1 MNTVIL
7 KKNKYFWVVLPDAI
21 GIDEGEKIQRDLE
34 PRLLQKNEQLVL
46 DFAKTSIIYSAGFG
60 LFIRLRKIIMELQ
73 GAIFFVNVSKKI
85 RDVFAELL
93 LDKVFPIYA
102 TDVEF
107 ELSTGDVW
115 KENLTP
121 NDDLFIFVPHLENGI
136 YRLTFSGQITS
147 LHDLTPLMEFQPEKY
162 VDYFLLDFLNIDLI
176 DTYGAQLLNDF
187 IGRIKEF
194 SKKCIVYGVDKIHR
208 DIFDL
213 YNSLN
218 TCSYFDT
225 EKEALDSINSRTV

>member
-1 MNTVIL
+1 MSAEI
-7 KKNKYFWVVLPDAI
+7 KRKNGYLWITLPNAI
-21 GIDEGEKIQRDLE
+21 GIDEGQEIQLNLESKISL
-34 PRLLQKNEQLVL
+34 KNEQLVL
-46 DFAKTSIIYSAGFG
+46 DFTNTSIIYSAGFG
-60 LFIRLRKIIMELQ
+60 LFIRLRKKVMETQ
-73 GAIFFVNVSKKI
+73 GVIYFVNVSKKI
-85 RDVFAELL
+85 RDTFTELM

-115 KENLTP
+115 KENLTD
-121 NDDLFIFVPHLENGI
+121 NENVFIFVPNLENGV

-147 LHDLTPLMEFQPEKY
+147 LHDLSALNEFNPEKN
-162 VDYFLLDFLNIDLI
+162 VDYFLIDFQNIDLI

-187 IGRIKEF
+187 IGRIKDF
-194 SKKCIVYGVDKIHR
+194 GKRCIIFGTDKIHK

-218 TCSYFDT
+218 TCEFYET
-225 EKEALDSINSRTV
+225 EKEALNSIK